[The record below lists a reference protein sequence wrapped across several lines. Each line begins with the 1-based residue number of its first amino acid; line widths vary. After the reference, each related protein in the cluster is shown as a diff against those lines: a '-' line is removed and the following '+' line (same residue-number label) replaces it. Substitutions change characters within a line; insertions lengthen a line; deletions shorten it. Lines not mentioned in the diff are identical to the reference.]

1 MTNIQ
6 VPLADDIDIITTV
19 STDTSDDAVP
29 REQPRPILIHKG
41 HGFLGRVYGFVISLP
56 YNQSLTYLPS

>member
-29 REQPRPILIHKG
+29 RPMLLHRS
-41 HGFLGRVYGFVISLP
+41 HGFLGRVYGFIISLS